1 MGVSKLM
8 EQQMNQMYPVIAEDI
23 LGMIPDGNWYEIYLY
38 AEILDGSREVFF
50 YFNTNENEDFIYTH
64 DIPAKYNVS
73 EKTYDS
79 LLLELQTKFHDL
91 RQIFIDNDQE
101 PWTNL
106 TLILKYPGKIK
117 INYDYE
123 DVINSVISPT
133 QRQMVFEYQ
142 HLGLLPQSEINR
154 QFVRNYVNNKN
165 GKR

>member
-1 MGVSKLM
+1 MVVSKLM
-8 EQQMNQMYPVIAEDI
+8 EQQMNQMYPVIAEGI

-50 YFNTNENEDFIYTH
+50 YFNTYENEDFIYSH

-79 LLLELQTKFHDL
+79 LLLELQTKFHYL

-117 INYDYE
+117 INYNYE

-154 QFVRNYVNNKN
+154 QFVRNYVNN
-165 GKR
+165 

>member
-1 MGVSKLM
+1 M
-8 EQQMNQMYPVIAEDI
+8 EQQMNQMYPVIAEGI

-50 YFNTNENEDFIYTH
+50 YFNTYENEDFIYSH

-79 LLLELQTKFHDL
+79 LLVELQTKFHDL

-142 HLGLLPQSEINR
+142 HLGLLPQSEMNR
-154 QFVRNYVNNKN
+154 QFVLNYVNNEN

>member
-8 EQQMNQMYPVIAEDI
+8 ERQMNQMYPVIAEDI

-38 AEILDGSREVFF
+38 AEILDSSREVFF
-50 YFNTNENEDFIYTH
+50 YFNTYENEDFIYSH

-79 LLLELQTKFHDL
+79 LLLELQTNFHDL

-106 TLILKYPGKIK
+106 TLILKYPGKMK

-123 DVINSVISPT
+123 AVINSVISPT

-154 QFVRNYVNNKN
+154 QFVRNYVNN
-165 GKR
+165 

>member
-50 YFNTNENEDFIYTH
+50 YFNTYENEDFIYSH

>member
-1 MGVSKLM
+1 M

-50 YFNTNENEDFIYTH
+50 YFNTYENEDFIYSH

-123 DVINSVISPT
+123 DVINSVIFPT

>member
-50 YFNTNENEDFIYTH
+50 YFNTNENEDFIYSH

>member
-1 MGVSKLM
+1 M
-8 EQQMNQMYPVIAEDI
+8 EQLMNQMYPVIAEDI

-50 YFNTNENEDFIYTH
+50 YFNTYENEDFIYSH
-64 DIPAKYNVS
+64 YIPAKYNVS
-73 EKTYDS
+73 EKNYDS

-91 RQIFIDNDQE
+91 RQIFIDNNQE
-101 PWTNL
+101 PWTNI

-133 QRQMVFEYQ
+133 QRQMVFENQ